1 MAQTGHLQ
9 VIDHELTAMIEEG
22 KDTKTIVK
30 WVKERVLES
39 YRNGLGQS
47 SKVSKDGV
55 DKANH
60 AARNYKK

>member
-9 VIDHELTAMIEEG
+9 IIDRELTAMIEEG

-47 SKVSKDGV
+47 SKVSKDNV

-60 AARNYKK
+60 AVRNYKK

>member
-1 MAQTGHLQ
+1 MKTGHLQ
-9 VIDHELTAMIEEG
+9 VIDQELTAMIEEG

-47 SKVSKDGV
+47 SKVSKDDV
-55 DKANH
+55 DKANNVV
-60 AARNYKK
+60 RNYKK